1 MVSSSSKS
9 YAPYYEAVNQAEL
22 RIVELDFEGAFGIYS
37 QVFPLYEKHRISDLH
52 NASLCAIL
60 IGKYDYAKQWMKE
73 QVSFGIPIDEFKGS
87 IYRKLPDSCWRELE
101 QEYDSLRS
109 IYYSNTNVEFKR
121 ILDGLRGP
129 EQQYMKLS
137 KNLYD
142 SLIYEHAKVLHR
154 TILEKGIPKVPMF
167 EGQLLPVDIMRHHF
181 ALRNQLK
188 HFEQFSI
195 DTSSNPYR
203 NMNFS
208 DYDLE
213 SILIKAVFNG
223 DISPQFIAMCMEHSE
238 LDYTK
243 AIDVFYIIID
253 LEKKT
258 IKKVINKNID
268 TIQVNSY
275 RKYLGLESLEDAL
288 RKNFEIALYYSQ
300 GLFPFDEHIK
310 RYREVGY
317 TESEMT
323 RLGLYSD
330 EFDRRAISGNQI
342 SREIKTEYL
351 NKWKELND
359 TRDNSPLCIQ
369 NPLILLTEF
378 KISQTSVKKTLIPP
392 LK

>member
-22 RIVELDFEGAFGIYS
+22 CIVELNFEGAFGIYS
-37 QVFPLYEKHRISDLH
+37 QVFSLYEKHRISDLH

-60 IGKYDYAKQWMKE
+60 IGKYDYAKQWIKE
-73 QVSFGIPIDEFKGS
+73 QITLGVIIDKS
-87 IYRKLPDSCWRELE
+87 KDLIYCKLPDNYWQELE

-109 IYYSNTNVEFKR
+109 IYYSNTNVEFKYT
-121 ILDGLRGP
+121 LDSLREI

-154 TILEKGIPKVPMF
+154 IILEKGIPKVPMF

-181 ALRNQLK
+181 ALRNQFK
-188 HFEQFSI
+188 NFDQFSI
-195 DTSSNPYR
+195 DTSANPYR

-208 DYDLE
+208 NYDLE

-223 DISPQFIAMCMEHSE
+223 DISPQFVAMCMEHSE

-275 RKYLGLESLEDAL
+275 RKYLGLESIEDAL
-288 RKNFEIALYYSQ
+288 QKNFEISLYYSREV
-300 GLFPFDEHIK
+300 FPFDEHIK

-323 RLGLYSD
+323 RLGLFSD
-330 EFDRRAISGNQI
+330 EFDRRAISGIQI
-342 SREIKTEYL
+342 NSEIKTEYL
-351 NKWKELND
+351 NKGKEINM
-359 TRDNSPLCIQ
+359 TRDGRPIYIANTFM
-369 NPLILLTEF
+369 LLNQF